1 MSLFSRAFSGNS
13 EKRLYTGE
21 NLPKWSLESS
31 GGDGFSHGGAMSLTT
46 FFACTRLLADAV
58 SSLPLRAYKSSGD
71 VPLPVNPQPALL
83 ANLPYPGMS
92 WRDWLWMLMESLAV
106 TGNAYC
112 LITGRD
118 ATNRVTALMPVHPR
132 LVTVRY
138 PDADVMDW
146 AEPVYSINGNRV
158 PAGDMVHIKRFPVAN
173 SLMGMSPIEKAANA
187 IGLALDSETYGRRWF
202 RDSANPSGVLTS
214 DVDLNETQVK
224 QTLKNWLLSHQNRRI
239 PAVLGSGV
247 KWQSISI
254 TPNESQ
260 FLETRQFQ
268 RSEIAMW
275 FGVPPHMIG
284 DTDKSTSWGSGIE
297 AQSIGFVKFTLEPW
311 LNCIEQALSLLLPRG
326 TEAMFDLR
334 AILRGDEAAR
344 WSTYEKGRLAGVLS
358 VNDIRIAEG
367 FPPIGPEGDIR
378 ITPMNYVPLGTPP
391 SEYLNKGSSAD
402 SGGNSPAKEGD

>member
-1 MSLFSRAFSGNS
+1 MSLFSRAFSGDS
-13 EKRLYTGE
+13 EKRTLFSE
-21 NLPKWSLESS
+21 VLPRWSQESA
-31 GGDGFSHGGAMSLTT
+31 GFDGVSRGGAMSLTT

-58 SSLPLRAYKSSGD
+58 SSLPLRAYKTSGE
-71 VPLPVNPQPALL
+71 VPLPLSPQPALL
-83 ANLPYPGMS
+83 ANLPYPGIS
-92 WRDWLWMLMESLAV
+92 WRDWLWMLMQSLAV

-112 LITGRD
+112 LIASRD
-118 ATNRVTALMPVHPR
+118 ANNRPTALMPVHPR

-138 PDADVMDW
+138 PDADEMDW

-158 PAGDMVHIKRFPVAN
+158 PAGDMVHIKRFPLAN
-173 SLMGMSPIEKAANA
+173 ALTGMSPIEMAADA
-187 IGLALDSETYGRRWF
+187 IGLSLDAEKYGRRWF
-202 RDSANPSGVLTS
+202 KDSAVPSGVLSTEQP
-214 DVDLNETQVK
+214 LTEAQVK
-224 QTLKNWLLSHQNRRI
+224 QTLKQWLLAHRDRRM
-239 PAVLGSGV
+239 PAVMGGGL
-247 KWQSISI
+247 KWTSISV
-254 TPNESQ
+254 TPEESQ
-260 FLETRQFQ
+260 FLQTRSFQ

-311 LNCIEQALSLLLPRG
+311 LNCIEQAISLLLPRG

-344 WSTYEKGRLAGVLS
+344 WDTYEKGRLVGVLS

-391 SEYLNKGSSAD
+391 EQYLGNKTSGSAEE
-402 SGGNSPAKEGD
+402 GNS